1 MKICLLT
8 AGYPPE
14 NLEGIARQRFTLATA
29 LAQLNHEVHVITFGK
44 KNETV
49 LEHGVHIHRIN
60 IYNARNS
67 FSSKHPD
74 LDRSLTNSQ
83 AFYEGIQE
91 ITKKNKIDIIDIPLW
106 GGQGIVAQQNRL
118 SPVVIW
124 LQTTTA
130 QVIKIQ
136 GRTPCNAEL
145 AQIELENL
153 SLQLANGVLGDSQSI
168 IDEVKKDYRLKPDI
182 PIGIAHLGLSS
193 LQPQPKKTKRK
204 NITALIVGRLEKR
217 KGIHLLYRII
227 PQLLTDHPELC
238 FRFVGRDNSQADGY
252 TTSYPDYF
260 KNKYPQFAQRVFF
273 DGYVSE
279 QELQEKYQQA
289 DLVLVSSLYES
300 FGLVY
305 LEAMRAKLPI
315 VAFKSGAAVEI
326 FRQDEQDG
334 AVLVEEGDLDG
345 YARAIERL
353 INEPALRE
361 TIAKAG
367 AERFEAEFSAKKMA
381 QTTAEFYESVIR
393 QEKKRNI
400 PDGQVYQVMEALD
413 YGDAVSTIT
422 IQNAEIL
429 KELNQPAEIL
439 ARYAHEA
446 VRHYTLPRHK
456 VLTNPQAHLIFH
468 YWHYSNS
475 AWMLP
480 VTQGR
485 KALYYHNIT
494 PAEFF
499 DPASE
504 THAMIKKGYQQL
516 AKIADKFDLLI
527 GDSLYNIQQ
536 LTPYLSSPRPGLV
549 IQPVIDVEGLL
560 AANYDARLHTELGWR
575 KHTNILFTGRIAR
588 NKRQDQIMRV
598 FDYYYRNINRDAFLW
613 LVGNEN
619 GDKAYRAE
627 LEKLRLSL
635 ISAERI
641 CFTGKISDERV
652 RTLYRNAHIFLSA
665 SEHEG
670 FGMPLIEAMA
680 FGVPVLAKASSAVP
694 ETMGQGG
701 ILINEWDIP
710 KIAELMNIVVADQ
723 NVRQKI
729 LAKQTENLTR
739 FSRQNAQ
746 VRLKA
751 AVDYLLHQTESPL
764 FEKLDPRMGEAQT
777 GKPLKLFN
785 QKTQPVLP
793 YMIAFTLRCGST
805 LYCEYLTANGLG
817 RPTEYFQFPYGVKN
831 AWLYDALGVS
841 KNDFKGLMLEVI
853 RQCSPNGI
861 FGAKMDWWQKKVLL
875 EEMQKHDPDIQ
886 DIDDIFPNV
895 KWVYIQ
901 RKDKAAQAVSL
912 WRAAYSGRWHS
923 PDSAQKRKKPRYNF
937 RDVYVLYASILVE
950 EKNWE
955 RYFKERAIDPFAFYY
970 EDLLE
975 NPRKII
981 MQTADFIQA
990 PYHLL
995 VSEADVKLETQLEK
1009 LADTYSQEITAR
1021 FIEDLNNIGTIED

>member
-14 NLEGIARQRFTLATA
+14 NSEGIARQRFTLATE
-29 LAQLNHEVHVITFGK
+29 LVNLGHEVHVLTFGS
-44 KNETV
+44 KNENV
-49 LEHGVHIHRIN
+49 SEHGVWVHRIN
-60 IYNARNS
+60 LHNKKNS
-67 FSSKHPD
+67 FLPKYPE
-74 LDRSLTNSQ
+74 LDTSLTKSQ
-83 AFYEGIQE
+83 ALYEGINL
-91 ITKKNKIDIIDIPLW
+91 ITKQNNLDIIDIPLW
-106 GGQGIVAQQNRL
+106 AGQGIVAQQNRP
-118 SPVVIW
+118 SPIVIW

-130 QVIKIQ
+130 QVINIQ

-193 LQPQPKKTKRK
+193 LQPQPKKTKHK

-217 KGIHLLYRII
+217 KGTHLLYQII
-227 PQLLTDHPELC
+227 PQLLTNHPELC
-238 FRFVGRDNSQADGY
+238 FRFIGRDNSQSDGY
-252 TTSYPDYF
+252 TISYPEYF
-260 KNKYPQFAQRVFF
+260 RKEFPQFEERVFF

-279 QELQEKYQQA
+279 QEIQQKYNQA
-289 DLVLVSSLYES
+289 DFVLIPSLYES

-315 VAFKSGAAVEI
+315 VTFKSGAAVEI

-334 AVLVEEGDLDG
+334 ALLVEQGDLDG

-361 TIAKAG
+361 TLAQAG
-367 AERFEAEFSAKKMA
+367 AERFEAEFGAKKMA
-381 QTTAEFYESVIR
+381 QTTAEFYESIIR
-393 QEKKRNI
+393 QEKKRNL

-439 ARYAHEA
+439 ARYAHGA
-446 VRHYTLPRHK
+446 VQHYTSPRHK

-475 AWMLP
+475 TWMLP
-480 VTQGR
+480 ITQGR

-494 PAEFF
+494 PAKFF
-499 DPASE
+499 DPASK

-516 AKIADKFDLLI
+516 AKIADQFDLLI

-549 IQPVIDVEGLL
+549 IHPVIDVDKLL
-560 AANYDARLHTELGWR
+560 AASYDLSLQTELQWR
-575 KHTNILFTGRIAR
+575 KHTNILFAGRIAR
-588 NKRQDQIMRV
+588 NKRQDQIMRA
-598 FDYYYRNINRDAFLW
+598 FDYYYRNINRDAYLW
-613 LVGNEN
+613 LVGNDN

-641 CFTGKISDERV
+641 CFTGKISDESV
-652 RTLYRNAHIFLSA
+652 RTLYRNAHVFLSA

-729 LAKQTENLTR
+729 LDKQTENLTR

-764 FEKLDPRMGEAQT
+764 FEKLDVTTGVGEI

-793 YMIAFTLRCGST
+793 YMIAFTMRCGST
-805 LYCEYLTANGLG
+805 LLCEYLTANGLG
-817 RPTEYFQFPYGVKN
+817 RPTEYFQYPHGVKN

-841 KNDFKGLMLEVI
+841 KTDFKQMMQELI
-853 RQCSPNGI
+853 KQCSPNGI
-861 FGAKMDWWQKKVLL
+861 FGAKMLWYHKQALI
-875 EEMQKHDPDIQ
+875 EEMQKHDPHIQ
-886 DIDDIFPNV
+886 EIEDIFPNTR
-895 KWVYIQ
+895 WIYMQ
-901 RKDKAAQAVSL
+901 RKDKVAQAVSL
-912 WRAAYSGRWHS
+912 WRAEYSGRWHS
-923 PDSAQKRKKPRYNF
+923 PDHAHKTKKPKYNF
-937 RDVYVLYASILVE
+937 RALYLMYVSILAE
-950 EKNWE
+950 EQAWE
-955 RYFKERAIDPFAFYY
+955 RYFKDQAITPFSFYY
-970 EDLLE
+970 EDLLAD
-975 NPRKII
+975 PRKII
-981 MQTADFIQA
+981 SQIADFIEA
-990 PYHLL
+990 PSHLL
-995 VSEADVKLETQLEK
+995 VSEADVELETQLEK
-1009 LADTYSQEITAR
+1009 LADSYSQEISAR
-1021 FIEDLNNIGTIED
+1021 FLKELNITGSIAG